1 MTGCCTAV
9 CDFILE
15 YDTPRIV
22 LIKNRKVGAINRVV
36 QLVILAYVIGWVL
49 VWEKGYQE
57 FDSTIGTVT
66 TKVKGIAITNSTP
79 LGEHIWD
86 AADYVIPSQQE
97 NSFFVMTN
105 VILTKNQVQGR
116 CPELPNKRTR
126 CKSDNDCAAGYYNP
140 RSSGVLT
147 GKCVR
152 YDEKVKTC
160 EIFAWCPLE
169 NDAVI
174 PKPAILEAAENF
186 TVLIKNSITFPKF
199 NFSKR
204 NILTNASSSYL
215 KSCQF
220 NRKNDTFCPI
230 FRLGDMVQEAGEDFQ
245 KLAVQGGVM
254 GILVEWNCNLDRST
268 SKCVPKYTFRRLD
281 NKNFGET
288 VSPGYNFRFA
298 KYFINKG
305 GIETR
310 TLFKAYGI
318 RFEVEVFGHAGKFN
332 IIPTMIN
339 VGSGLALLGMATILC
354 DIIVLYFLKKS
365 NYYKEKKYKYVEDYE
380 LGIESEDSY
389 GAIQNSGTTN

>member
-1 MTGCCTAV
+1 MAGCCSSV
-9 CDFILE
+9 CDFLLE

-36 QLVILAYVIGWVL
+36 QVIILAYVIGWVL

-57 FDSTIGTVT
+57 FDSTISTVT
-66 TKVKGIAITNSTP
+66 SKVKGIAITNSTAF
-79 LGEHIWD
+79 EERIWD
-86 AADYVIPSQQE
+86 ATDYVIPSQQE
-97 NSFFVMTN
+97 NAFFVMTN
-105 VILTKNQVQGR
+105 VILTVNQVQGR
-116 CPELPNKRTR
+116 CPEMPSKRTR
-126 CKSDNDCAAGYYNP
+126 CKSDHDCAAGHHNAQ
-140 RSSGVLT
+140 SNGVLT

-152 YDEKVKTC
+152 YSEKVKTC
-160 EIFAWCPLE
+160 EIFAWCPVE
-169 NDAVI
+169 NDTVI
-174 PKPAILEAAENF
+174 P
-186 TVLIKNSITFPKF
+186 
-199 NFSKR
+199 KR
-204 NILTNASSSYL
+204 NILTNASTGYL
-215 KSCQF
+215 KSCRF
-220 NRKNDTFCPI
+220 NRKSDPFCPI

-245 KLAVQGGVM
+245 RLAVEGGVM
-254 GILVEWNCNLDRST
+254 GILVAWNCNLDQSA

-298 KYFINKG
+298 KYFINMS

-339 VGSGLALLGMATILC
+339 IGSGLALLGMATILC

-365 NYYKEKKYKYVEDYE
+365 NYYKEKKYKFVDDYE
-380 LGIESEDSY
+380 LGIESQDSY
-389 GAIQNSGTTN
+389 GAIQNSGNTP